1 MGAMEA
7 SFWAQPHSTLTSA
20 ALITGHHL
28 PILARSRSAE
38 RIQRQTIA
46 GGNLQPKVTK
56 SLTRWVVGSLGATT
70 TATFSLA
77 TISCGVRFDTMGQ
90 TRLPSV
96 MA

>member
-28 PILARSRSAE
+28 PILARLRSAE

-56 SLTRWVVGSLGATT
+56 SLTRWVVGCHDDSDIQPGHDL
-70 TATFSLA
+70 L
-77 TISCGVRFDTMGQ
+77 R
-90 TRLPSV
+90 RPL
-96 MA
+96 